1 MRHIWW
7 GAILS
12 LLLAAPVF
20 ARDIYVNNL
29 AGNDAKDGLAASSVD
44 AETGPV
50 RTIRRALR
58 HAETSDRIVLANTGE
73 PYRESISLVGRHSGV
88 PYAPFEIVGN
98 GAILDGS
105 LPVPAD
111 AWEFSRGE
119 IFRFQPPHL
128 SAAQQLFRDGL
139 PLTRGPGP
147 TLEGRLPPLAPLH
160 WRYFDGAIE
169 FRPEKDHLPM
179 SYDLTYAAL
188 PVGITLYQVKYVTIS
203 DLTVQGFRLD
213 GINAHDS
220 AFAVR
225 LIGIT
230 ARGNGRSG
238 ISIGGSSQV
247 EIEGSLVGNNGAA
260 QVRTEGWSHTKIINS
275 TLLDNTAPPL
285 VKTEHSEVQELTVK

>member
-1 MRHIWW
+1 MGRIWW
-7 GAILS
+7 GAILGV
-12 LLLAAPVF
+12 LCTAPVY
-20 ARDIYVNNL
+20 ARDIYVNNV
-29 AGNDAKDGLAASSVD
+29 AGNDAKDGQAASAVD
-44 AETGPV
+44 VETGPV

-58 HAETSDRIVLANTGE
+58 HAGRSDRIILANTGE
-73 PYRESISLVGRHSGV
+73 PYRESISLVGHLGGV
-88 PYAPFEIVGN
+88 PHAPFEIIGN

-111 AWEFSRGE
+111 AWEFSRGD
-119 IFRFQPPHL
+119 IFQFQPAHL

-139 PLTRGPGP
+139 PLKRGPGP
-147 TLEGRLPPLAPLH
+147 TLDGRLPPLEPLQ

-169 FRPEKDHLPM
+169 FRPEENQLPM

-188 PVGITLYQVKYVTIS
+188 PVGITLYQVSYVNIS

-220 AFAVR
+220 AFEIR

-285 VKTEHSEVQELTVK
+285 VKTDHSQVQQQTVE